1 MSKSIFTTNEYKLIP
16 IRYNDREAIRN
27 WRNEQI
33 HLLRQSKELT
43 SKEQDNYFETVVANL
58 FVQENPKQLLFS
70 FLKDNELIGYGG
82 LVHIDWDNK
91 NAEISFLTPK
101 SRTINAETFESD
113 WSIYLKLIKSVAT
126 KLNFIKIFTYAY
138 SIRTNLFPI
147 IEKSNFIKEATL
159 RSHVVI
165 HSKKYDVV
173 YHSYFCDEL
182 SFRNADQEDLMIYY
196 NWTNDAEVRKYSYNS
211 NPVNLESHT
220 AWFQRKIQ
228 DPNVLM
234 LIFANSR
241 NELIGQARIESIN
254 EESIIGVS
262 VDVNHRGKG
271 YASRIIEL
279 TSAKFY
285 EMKKKSISAY
295 IKVENIASIKAFEEA
310 GYGNKML
317 VNIQGNESLKLTYK

>member
-1 MSKSIFTTNEYKLIP
+1 
-16 IRYNDREAIRN
+16 
-27 WRNEQI
+27 
-33 HLLRQSKELT
+33 
-43 SKEQDNYFETVVANL
+43 
-58 FVQENPKQLLFS
+58 
-70 FLKDNELIGYGG
+70 
-82 LVHIDWDNK
+82 
-91 NAEISFLTPK
+91 
-101 SRTINAETFESD
+101 
-113 WSIYLKLIKSVAT
+113 
-126 KLNFIKIFTYAY
+126 
-138 SIRTNLFPI
+138 
-147 IEKSNFIKEATL
+147 
-159 RSHVVI
+159 
-165 HSKKYDVV
+165 
-173 YHSYFCDEL
+173 
-182 SFRNADQEDLMIYY
+182 MIYY
-196 NWTNDAEVRKYSYNS
+196 NWTNDAEVRNYSYNS
-211 NPVNLESHT
+211 NPVNLETHT

>member
-1 MSKSIFTTNEYKLIP
+1 LSKSIFTTNEYKLIP

-138 SIRTNLFPI
+138 
-147 IEKSNFIKEATL
+147 
-159 RSHVVI
+159 
-165 HSKKYDVV
+165 Y
-173 YHSYFCDEL
+173 
-182 SFRNADQEDLMIYY
+182 
-196 NWTNDAEVRKYSYNS
+196 
-211 NPVNLESHT
+211 
-220 AWFQRKIQ
+220 
-228 DPNVLM
+228 
-234 LIFANSR
+234 
-241 NELIGQARIESIN
+241 
-254 EESIIGVS
+254 
-262 VDVNHRGKG
+262 
-271 YASRIIEL
+271 
-279 TSAKFY
+279 
-285 EMKKKSISAY
+285 
-295 IKVENIASIKAFEEA
+295 
-310 GYGNKML
+310 
-317 VNIQGNESLKLTYK
+317 